1 MLMNSGHKSF
11 CVNFLL
17 SALSIDV
24 LCPKTALSWGACT
37 ILVNCVVVSDA
48 FVVFKA
54 YLSKL
59 VVKIR
64 RNSVA
69 NHFDIIIFGGTGDL
83 SYRKL
88 LPALYRSESEGKL
101 SEDVRIFATSRKSEF
116 DTEQFVINAQQK
128 VKEFLSDAEWD
139 EAIWD
144 TFKARLTYLSLDTG
158 NYDERWDY
166 LASQLD
172 QTKKDS
178 IFYFALPASVYGSTC
193 ANIAKAGLA
202 TENARVILEKPIGYD
217 FASAEEVNAAVAEHF
232 PESNIYR
239 IDHYLGK
246 ETVQNLLA
254 LRFTNALFEHLWDA
268 RSIDHVQITL
278 AETVGLEGRAGF
290 YDGAGAMRDMMQ
302 NHLLQLLCLVAMDPP
317 ISMDPEMIR
326 SEKVKVLKS
335 LRPILGEDV
344 TKDTVCGQYSAGHL
358 QGKPAPSYLEELRNE
373 KGPDADS
380 KTETYVAIRAHIDNW
395 RWAGVPFYLR
405 TGKRMKARYAEIVI
419 EYKSVSH
426 RVYDRSAGEVAPNRL
441 IIRLQ
446 PDETIQLV
454 LNNKVL
460 NSSEMAL
467 QPVTLN
473 LELDSEFQRLN
484 SDAYKRLLMDAAE
497 GNPTLFIHREEIQQA
512 WNWID
517 PIINAWKPVRPKPYD
532 AGSWGPNEADMM
544 IQQDGRL
551 WYYI

>member
-1 MLMNSGHKSF
+1 M
-11 CVNFLL
+11 
-17 SALSIDV
+17 
-24 LCPKTALSWGACT
+24 
-37 ILVNCVVVSDA
+37 
-48 FVVFKA
+48 
-54 YLSKL
+54 
-59 VVKIR
+59 
-64 RNSVA
+64 A
-69 NHFDIIIFGGTGDL
+69 NNFDIIIFGGTGDL

-101 SEDVRIFATSRKSEF
+101 SDDVRIFATSRKADV
-116 DTEQFVINAQQK
+116 DTEQFVATALQK
-128 VKEFLSDAEWD
+128 LKEFLSSAEWD
-139 EAIWD
+139 ESVWSK
-144 TFKARLTYLSLDTG
+144 FKQRLSYLSLDTS
-158 NYDERWDY
+158 NYDERWDH
-166 LASQLD
+166 LAEQLD
-172 QTKKDS
+172 QTRKDS
-178 IFYFALPASVYGSTC
+178 IFYFALPASVYGATC

-217 FASAEEVNAAVAEHF
+217 FVSAEAVNEAVAQHF
-232 PESNIYR
+232 PEHNIYR

-254 LRFTNALFEHLWDA
+254 LRFTNVLFEHLWDA

-317 ISMDPEMIR
+317 VSMDPETIR

-335 LRPILGEDV
+335 LRPIKGSDV
-344 TKDTVCGQYSAGHL
+344 EKNTVCGQYSNGHL
-358 QGKPAPSYLEELRNE
+358 AGDTAPSYLDELRLE
-373 KGPDADS
+373 KGAEADS

-395 RWAGVPFYLR
+395 RWSGVPFYLR

-426 RVYDRSAGEVAPNRL
+426 RVYDSSAGEVAPNRL

-460 NSSEMAL
+460 NSSEMEL

-497 GNPTLFIHREEIQQA
+497 ANPTLFIHREEIQQA

-517 PIINAWKPVRPKPYD
+517 PIIESWKTVRPKPYD
-532 AGSWGPNEADMM
+532 AGSWGPNEADRM

-551 WYYI
+551 WFYI